1 MVVRI
6 DLHSHSTV
14 SDGTQSPTQ
23 VVHAAARGGLDVLA
37 LTDHDTSRGW
47 GEAQRAAHDVG
58 LVLVPGMEVS
68 TFWRGR
74 SVHLLVY
81 LPDPAHPAL
90 VDRLDAVLR
99 ARRERVPRI
108 LDKLRDLGIDL
119 SLDDVLA
126 AAPDTAAPGRPHVAD
141 ALVAAGV
148 AENRTEAMLTYL
160 QSGRPAFVPRTG
172 ADLVDALGVV
182 TDAGGVSVVAHPWG
196 RGAAGALDAAGFA
209 ELRAVGLA
217 GVEVDHED
225 HSPEQR
231 RELRALARDLDLVVT
246 GGSDHH
252 GRGKVGH
259 ALGCHTTAVE
269 EYERLLTRAAEAAR
283 AAGRGACHPDEPTIL
298 SVARAT
304 GTSAADGSA
313 PRG

>member
-1 MVVRI
+1 MRI

-23 VVHAAARGGLDVLA
+23 VVHAAARAGLDVLA
-37 LTDHDTSRGW
+37 LTDHDTSGGW
-47 GEAQRAAHDVG
+47 AEAQRAADEVG

-81 LPDPAHPAL
+81 LPDPRHPGL
-90 VDRLDAVLR
+90 LERLDAVLR
-99 ARRERVPRI
+99 SRRERVPRI
-108 LDKLRDLGIDL
+108 LAKLHALGIELD
-119 SLDDVLA
+119 LDDVLA
-126 AAPDTAAPGRPHVAD
+126 VAPRTAAPGRPHVAD
-141 ALVAAGV
+141 AMVAAGV
-148 AENRTEAMLTYL
+148 SATRTEAMTTYL

-172 ADLVDALGVV
+172 ADLVDVLGLV
-182 TDAGGVSVVAHPWG
+182 TEAGGVSVVAHPWG
-196 RGAAGALDAAGFA
+196 RGRPGALDVEGFA
-209 ELRAVGLA
+209 ELRAHGLV

-231 RELRALARDLDLVVT
+231 RALRDVAREVDLVVT

-252 GRGKVGH
+252 GSGKIGH
-259 ALGCHTTAVE
+259 DLGCHTTAVE
-269 EYERLLTRAAEAAR
+269 EYERLLAHATRAAR
-283 AAGRGACHPDEPTIL
+283 AAGRGACHPDNPASL
-298 SVARAT
+298 SVVRAT
-304 GTSAADGSA
+304 GTSAAGGSA